1 MSIRAEGFTTYFQ
14 GLSYKERGEV
24 CTGATLDQVIALCSA
39 RALYDGEQQALS
51 YRAAWQDEKILIDTG
66 TDDWTA
72 VEVSPAG
79 TRIVH
84 LQKNPFKRF
93 PHMQALPPPEAG
105 GQLRDIFDLIPCRDP
120 HSQSLLEVWLPCAL
134 IPDIPRPGLILTGTQ
149 GSGKTFACEI
159 LRELID
165 PSVIKTLSLPRGE
178 AELVQCLDHH
188 FLAPFDNV
196 DFLPDWA
203 SDILCRAVTGEGY
216 MKRELYSDDNDFVYR
231 FHRLFIINSIAP
243 CARRADLLDRSLLI
257 ELQRI
262 RPEDRKSLRQLEAQ
276 FSELKPKIFGAM
288 LDTLSY
294 ALRSRQEDA
303 VTDPPPRLVDWFEY
317 AYPASENSTFGQ
329 AGFMV
334 ALRKNEQ
341 QQHEEIT
348 TSDPLA
354 VTIIHF
360 MSDQSVWR
368 GTASE
373 LLGQLNPVATELNLL
388 RARGWPGA
396 ANNLSRR
403 LRQIQHNLSQV
414 NLEVTFSKGKNPRT
428 IELRMDPR
436 KITGASPS
444 SPSR

>member
-1 MSIRAEGFTTYFQ
+1 
-14 GLSYKERGEV
+14 
-24 CTGATLDQVIALCSA
+24 
-39 RALYDGEQQALS
+39 
-51 YRAAWQDEKILIDTG
+51 
-66 TDDWTA
+66 
-72 VEVSPAG
+72 
-79 TRIVH
+79 
-84 LQKNPFKRF
+84 
-93 PHMQALPPPEAG
+93 MQ
-105 GQLRDIFDLIPCRDP
+105 
-120 HSQSLLEVWLPCAL
+120 
-134 IPDIPRPGLILTGTQ
+134 
-149 GSGKTFACEI
+149 
-159 LRELID
+159 
-165 PSVIKTLSLPRGE
+165 
-178 AELVQCLDHH
+178 
-188 FLAPFDNV
+188 N
-196 DFLPDWA
+196 
-203 SDILCRAVTGEGY
+203 
-216 MKRELYSDDNDFVYR
+216 YSR

-373 LLGQLNPVATELNLL
+373 LL
-388 RARGWPGA
+388 
-396 ANNLSRR
+396 
-403 LRQIQHNLSQV
+403 
-414 NLEVTFSKGKNPRT
+414 
-428 IELRMDPR
+428 
-436 KITGASPS
+436 
-444 SPSR
+444 